1 MKYSLYILFIILFF
15 SNSNNILERNNSKN
29 ILHSKISNN
38 VVINNDILKIK
49 PIKFSHTIN
58 TSASEYFPCISSDGQ
73 YLYFT
78 GMDRTG
84 NFDYKIDFSKSK
96 NNGGEDIFYS
106 KLVDGSWED
115 ARDLKNLNT
124 NGHEA
129 VNQILQNGDLLIT
142 GNYPENM
149 GPSKANNGSNT
160 TDIFLAVKKRAYS
173 IIHFDEPINSIYNE
187 ADAFLTKD
195 KNILLFVSDRPG
207 CVGNYHKKGWFWN
220 NSYWGNTDL
229 YVSFKNGGSWTSPL
243 NLGKTINTDFSE
255 RSPFLSSDGLKLYFS
270 SNGYNSSN
278 RDLNI
283 YYFVREDIN
292 DWKNWNG
299 PFENKLINS
308 STDEW
313 GYKEDLQG
321 NSYFARANKLDYVS
335 TKKGKDGTG
344 FIFETNFR
352 AGYSIYGQQSG
363 SFKANEQTDLYF
375 FNNDNIA
382 VTLPDVL
389 FDSDSYKLKSNPG
402 FIKKLLDVIEINKPN
417 LIKIIGYTDS
427 DGSDKHN
434 LELSLN
440 RATEIKRLIIN
451 QKINVKIDVTG
462 KGKDNPI
469 ASNFTSYGKALNRR
483 VEIKFQFQ

>member
-1 MKYSLYILFIILFF
+1 MKYSLYIVVIILFF
-15 SNSNNILERNNSKN
+15 SNNINLRERNNYKN

-38 VVINNDILKIK
+38 VVINNGILNIK

-58 TSASEYFPCISSDGQ
+58 TSASEYYPCISPDGQ

-84 NFDYKIDFSKSK
+84 YFDYKIDFSKSK

-106 KLVDGSWED
+106 KLLNGSWED
-115 ARDLKNLNT
+115 ARDLKILNT

-129 VNQILQNGDLLIT
+129 INQVLQNGDLLIT

-149 GPSKANNGSNT
+149 GPNNVNNGSNT
-160 TDIFLAVKKRAYS
+160 TDIFLAIKKRSYG

-187 ADAFLTKD
+187 ADAFMTKD
-195 KNILLFVSDRPG
+195 KNVLLFVSDRPG
-207 CVGNYHKKGWFWN
+207 CVGSFHKKGWFWN

-229 YVSFKNGGSWTSPL
+229 YVSFKNGDAWTTPL
-243 NLGKTINTDFSE
+243 NLGKTINTAFSE
-255 RSPFLSSDGLKLYFS
+255 RSPFLSSDGLKLYLS
-270 SNGYNSSN
+270 TNGYNFSSH
-278 RDLNI
+278 DLNI
-283 YYFVREDIN
+283 YYFIRKDIN
-292 DWKNWNG
+292 DWKNWQG

-308 STDEW
+308 STDDW
-313 GYKEDLQG
+313 GYKEDIKG
-321 NSYFARANKLDYVS
+321 NSYFARANKLDYIP

-363 SFKANEQTDLYF
+363 SFIANEQIDLYF
-375 FNNDNIA
+375 INNDNVA
-382 VTLPDVL
+382 VILPDIL

-402 FIKKLLDVIEINKPN
+402 LINKIIDLIEINQPTS
-417 LIKIIGYTDS
+417 IKIIGYTDS
-427 DGSDKHN
+427 DGPDKHN

-440 RATEIKRLIIN
+440 RANEIKRFIISRKN
-451 QKINVKIDVTG
+451 NLKIDVTG
-462 KGKDNPI
+462 RGKDNPI
-469 ASNFTSYGKALNRR
+469 ASNFTSNGKALNRR
-483 VEIKFQFQ
+483 VEIKFQ